1 MIDRLFY
8 FVTVPM
14 VYLALAWCLVGTIVR
29 IVQIA
34 RRPRHPF
41 TLKIFPE
48 RPSALSRVPLLGAL
62 ADTFGMPTIRKRQ
75 PVFWFF
81 LGLFHLAFLALILGH
96 LDLLPQIDIMP
107 PESKHMLGYG
117 GVGVA
122 LTILVLYFMFRR
134 FRTPVRE
141 ISVPADYLLLL
152 LLFMVL
158 ITGDTISWA
167 NSWNSGGFVI
177 GKPEFA
183 AYLDNLVKF
192 TFVDPAEVLYGSH
205 YVVVVL
211 HVLLAN
217 LLLLLLP
224 FSKVMHAFFALPMNL
239 LRRG

>member
-1 MIDRLFY
+1 MIDKLFY

-14 VYLALAWCLVGTIVR
+14 VYLAVAWAIVGIIIR
-29 IVQIA
+29 AVQIW

-41 TLKIFPE
+41 TLKVFE
-48 RPSALSRVPLLGAL
+48 QRSTLLGRMPLIGAIV
-62 ADTFGMPTIRKRQ
+62 DVFTMPTVRKHQ
-75 PVFWFF
+75 PLFWVF
-81 LGLFHLAFLALILGH
+81 LGLFHLALLALLVAH
-96 LDLLPQIDIMP
+96 LDLLPQINIMP
-107 PESKHMLGYG
+107 TGSKHMLGYG
-117 GVGVA
+117 GVGVV
-122 LTILVLYFMFRR
+122 LTVSVLYFMWRR
-134 FRTPVRE
+134 FRSPVRE

-152 LLFMVL
+152 LLFL
-158 ITGDTISWA
+158 IFITGDTISWA

-183 AYLDNLVKF
+183 AYLDGLVKF
-192 TFVDPAEVLYGSH
+192 TFDNPRDVLYGSH

-224 FSKVMHAFFALPMNL
+224 FSKVMHFFFALPMNK